1 MDPDRDTWDPS
12 SAMKAKTAP
21 VFRQALFF
29 SKKQNESFVQLALLT
44 HLGEALAAV
53 NRTVRL
59 GLKGDPSLAAA
70 GSAGSS
76 EELAGTAG
84 GVLARVTAGLAAL
97 GLILEALFRIEF
109 LLTGGENELCAALFA
124 LQRFVFEHD
133 KSSLLK
139 NLPLGYIAF
148 SSC

>member
-1 MDPDRDTWDPS
+1 
-12 SAMKAKTAP
+12 
-21 VFRQALFF
+21 V
-29 SKKQNESFVQLALLT
+29 LLS
-44 HLGEALAAV
+44 HLREALTAV
-53 NRTVRL
+53 DRTVRL
-59 GLKGDPSLAAA
+59 RLKRNSGLAAA

-148 SSC
+148 SFC

>member
-1 MDPDRDTWDPS
+1 
-12 SAMKAKTAP
+12 
-21 VFRQALFF
+21 V
-29 SKKQNESFVQLALLT
+29 LLS
-44 HLGEALAAV
+44 HLREALAAV
-53 NRTVRL
+53 DRTVRL
-59 GLKGDPSLAAA
+59 RLKRNSGLAAA

-84 GVLARVTAGLAAL
+84 VVLARVTAGLAAL

-109 LLTGGENELCAALFA
+109 LLTGSENELCAALFA

>member
-1 MDPDRDTWDPS
+1 MPGGGPTGRAAGAVAHS
-12 SAMKAKTAP
+12 
-21 VFRQALFF
+21 
-29 SKKQNESFVQLALLT
+29 
-44 HLGEALAAV
+44 GLAA
-53 NRTVRL
+53 
-59 GLKGDPSLAAA
+59 G
-70 GSAGSS
+70 GSDGGSVEPEGS
-76 EELAGTAG
+76 AG
-84 GVLARVTAGLAAL
+84 GVLASVTAGLAAL

-148 SSC
+148 SFC

>member
-1 MDPDRDTWDPS
+1 
-12 SAMKAKTAP
+12 
-21 VFRQALFF
+21 V
-29 SKKQNESFVQLALLT
+29 LLS
-44 HLGEALAAV
+44 HLREALTAV
-53 NRTVRL
+53 DRTVRL
-59 GLKGDPSLAAA
+59 RLKRNSGLAAA

-76 EELAGTAG
+76 EELSGSTDS
-84 GVLARVTAGLAAL
+84 VLASVTAGLAAL

-148 SSC
+148 SFC

>member
-1 MDPDRDTWDPS
+1 
-12 SAMKAKTAP
+12 
-21 VFRQALFF
+21 V
-29 SKKQNESFVQLALLT
+29 LLS
-44 HLGEALAAV
+44 HLREALAAV
-53 NRTVRL
+53 DRTVRL
-59 GLKGDPSLAAA
+59 RLKRNSGLAAA
-70 GSAGSS
+70 SSAGGR

-109 LLTGGENELCAALFA
+109 LLTSGENELCAALFA

-139 NLPLGYIAF
+139 NLPIGYIALSF
-148 SSC
+148 C